1 MTTFKALL
9 PAALL
14 IPLAAP
20 TQALVLPEIAEMTP
34 HRAVYDVTLGDA
46 KTSAGVSDV
55 KGRLVFEFTGST
67 CEGYSQTLRFVMS
80 ITDREGT
87 TTVSDLRSSTWE
99 DAEGKSFRFDV
110 ENLENQETKEA
121 AAGTATRDEAGGIKV
136 AFKVNAPKVSS
147 GAITFPGPV
156 LFPLQH
162 TATLLAAAKR
172 GEHRV
177 DVGVFDGSEL
187 GQKVYTTGTAI
198 GKSAVGDET
207 ELAKVAHADR
217 LHSQPSWPMTVAYFP
232 PLTTG
237 GEGTPEHE
245 MSFRLYANGVIRSV
259 KIDYGT
265 LVLDGRLAQIE
276 FLPQKPCGG

>member
-1 MTTFKALL
+1 MQSFKAILL
-9 PAALL
+9 TALL
-14 IPLAAP
+14 WLLTMPAR
-20 TQALVLPEIAEMTP
+20 ALVLPEITEMVP

-46 KTSAGVSDV
+46 KSAAGISDV
-55 KGRLVFEFTGST
+55 RGRLVFEFTGST

-80 ITDREGT
+80 ITDREGAT
-87 TTVSDLRSSTWE
+87 TLSDLRSTTWE
-99 DAEGKSFRFDV
+99 DAESKTFKFDI
-110 ENLENQETKEA
+110 ENLENQQTKEA
-121 AAGTATRDEAGGIKV
+121 ATGTATRDATGGIEVTLSKP
-136 AFKVNAPKVSS
+136 ATAKAS
-147 GAITFPGPV
+147 FPGPV

-187 GQKVYTTGTAI
+187 GQKIFTTGTAI
-198 GKSAVGDET
+198 GKPAVGDET
-207 ELAKVAHADR
+207 ELTGVANTER
-217 LHSQPSWPMTVAYFP
+217 LQRQPSWPMTVAYYP
-232 PLTTG
+232 PATGG

-265 LVLDGRLAQIE
+265 LRLDGRLSKIE
-276 FLPQKPCGG
+276 FLDQKKCGS

>member
-1 MTTFKALL
+1 MPTIKGLL
-9 PAALL
+9 LAVLL

-20 TQALVLPEIAEMTP
+20 AHALVLPEIAEMTP

-55 KGRLVFEFTGST
+55 RGRLVFEFTGST

-87 TTVSDLRSSTWE
+87 TILSDLRSTTWE

-121 AAGTATRDEAGGIKV
+121 TTGTATRDASGGISVKISRPAAGTV
-136 AFKVNAPKVSS
+136 A
-147 GAITFPGPV
+147 FPGPV

-187 GQKVYTTGTAI
+187 GQKVYATGTAI
-198 GKSAVGDET
+198 GKSTVGDET
-207 ELAKVAHADR
+207 EIANVAHAER
-217 LHSQPSWPMTVAYFP
+217 LKNQPSWPMTVAYFS
-232 PLTTG
+232 PLTG
-237 GEGTPEHE
+237 SGEGIPEHE

>member
-1 MTTFKALL
+1 MTHRKALALAVLLLAL
-9 PAALL
+9 PAPA
-14 IPLAAP
+14 
-20 TQALVLPEIAEMTP
+20 TALVLPEIAEMTP
-34 HRAVYDVTLGDA
+34 HRAVYDVRLANA

-67 CEGYSQTLRFVMS
+67 CEGFSQTLRFVMS
-80 ITDREGT
+80 VTDREGT
-87 TTVSDLRSSTWE
+87 TTLSDLRSTTWE

-110 ENLENQETKEA
+110 ENLENQESKEA
-121 AAGTATRDEAGGIKV
+121 AAGTATRDAAGGINVKISKPAASTV
-136 AFKVNAPKVSS
+136 A
-147 GAITFPGPV
+147 FPGPV

-187 GQKVYTTGTAI
+187 GQRVYATGTAI
-198 GKSAVGDET
+198 GKSTIGDET
-207 ELAKVAHADR
+207 ELTNVAQADR
-217 LHSQPSWPMTVAYFP
+217 LRKQPSWPMTVAYFP
-232 PLTTG
+232 PVTAA

-265 LVLDGRLAQIE
+265 LVLDGRLSQLE